1 MKIYLNLKRIINLK
15 KVKAIKGEVT
25 YSDGIYFDLFENQ
38 KLIKINQTKPNDWI
52 MIKNSNL
59 KDWDIQFY
67 GIASKKMPYLKKER
81 VNKYG
86 LTGCLNIYNSNLNKT
101 SIKTINGDC
110 EDSVNI
116 SNSKGSVSNIEVI
129 NASQDGIDIDYS
141 NLNISNI
148 FVRNAGNDCFDVSA
162 GSYNINAGTFSECN
176 DKGISIGEKSYLTM
190 QNIFINSSNTAI
202 SVKDLSKAIIK
213 KQVSQII
220 KYV

>member
-1 MKIYLNLKRIINLK
+1 
-15 KVKAIKGEVT
+15 
-25 YSDGIYFDLFENQ
+25 
-38 KLIKINQTKPNDWI
+38 
-52 MIKNSNL
+52 
-59 KDWDIQFY
+59 
-67 GIASKKMPYLKKER
+67 MPYLKKER

-213 KQVSQII
+213 KASFTNNKICIEAVQKKQEFGGLAFLKNSKCKAQILLI
-220 KYV
+220 AIFLKIEK